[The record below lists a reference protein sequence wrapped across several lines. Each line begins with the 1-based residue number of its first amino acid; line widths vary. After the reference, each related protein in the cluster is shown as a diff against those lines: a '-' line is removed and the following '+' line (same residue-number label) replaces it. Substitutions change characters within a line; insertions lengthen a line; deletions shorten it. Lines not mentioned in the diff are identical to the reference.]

1 MPGYPVIRLPHL
13 LACLLL
19 WTPAL
24 AQEPPA
30 AQSSRVFCEQSVSY
44 RLADKAQ
51 VPERFRR
58 FVGVWSDAAWGV
70 GSCAALIVENVR
82 PDATAS
88 IVYVYGPLG
97 SNGAGPGG
105 VLHGTG
111 VIRNGELLFQNSDGS
126 QFAFRLG
133 IVDLQGR
140 LTTPKGRT
148 FTAIFKQTP

>member
-1 MPGYPVIRLPHL
+1 
-13 LACLLL
+13 
-19 WTPAL
+19 
-24 AQEPPA
+24 
-30 AQSSRVFCEQSVSY
+30 
-44 RLADKAQ
+44 
-51 VPERFRR
+51 
-58 FVGVWSDAAWGV
+58 VWSDAAWGV